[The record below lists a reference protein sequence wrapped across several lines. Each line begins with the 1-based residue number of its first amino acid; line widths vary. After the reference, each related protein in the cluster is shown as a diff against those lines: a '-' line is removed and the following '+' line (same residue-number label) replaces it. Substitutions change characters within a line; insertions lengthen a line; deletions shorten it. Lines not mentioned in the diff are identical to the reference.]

1 MRKKV
6 VAGLA
11 SVALLAGLAAYVRPG
26 SSLPGTPSAFD
37 SSSGD
42 AEESEPG
49 SFDELGRFVLRDYDT
64 AKPWASFLPGLGG
77 KFGVPMWVSAGTAR
91 KRAKHDQRSAC
102 LERSL
107 PFKEEHI

>member
-11 SVALLAGLAAYVRPG
+11 SVALLAGVAAYVRPG
-26 SSLPGTPSAFD
+26 SSLPGAPGAFD

-42 AEESEPG
+42 ADESEPG

-91 KRAKHDQRSAC
+91 NMLNMLRMQHPLKARC
-102 LERSL
+102 
-107 PFKEEHI
+107 F